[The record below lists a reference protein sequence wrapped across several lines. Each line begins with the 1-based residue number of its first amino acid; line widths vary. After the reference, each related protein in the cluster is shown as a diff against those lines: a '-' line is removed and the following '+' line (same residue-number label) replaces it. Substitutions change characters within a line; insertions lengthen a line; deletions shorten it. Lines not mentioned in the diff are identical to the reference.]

1 MSQTYKND
9 QDLSL
14 FSVAMTILVK
24 ASELKY
30 DVFCKN
36 HQVRSI
42 GVQGYGTIDTL
53 ERLAG
58 ALNLQGYRTKTGKY
72 IRADYLK
79 KIKSNLIK
87 KYGRDFV
94 TDIVEWK
101 DVSVFPLDDALMEEQ
116 TAREMNEFN
125 AVSSAPKQQ
134 YQKSYYEWW
143 CERFYIDPDTDR
155 IESYERDA
163 RMKQSLDASLG
174 VCAA

>member
-1 MSQTYKND
+1 MSQTLKND

-14 FSVAMTILVK
+14 FSVAMNILVK

-30 DVFCKN
+30 DPFNKN

-42 GVQGYGTIDTL
+42 GLDGYGNIDTL

-58 ALNLQGYRTKTGKY
+58 ALNQQGYRTKTGRY

-79 KIKSNLIK
+79 KLKSNLIK
-87 KYGRDFV
+87 KYGAAFV
-94 TDIVEWK
+94 ADIVDWK
-101 DVSVFPLDDALMEEQ
+101 DVSVFPLDDAVMARQ
-116 TAREMNEFN
+116 TAREMDEYN
-125 AVSSAPKQQ
+125 AVPAAPYKL
-134 YQKSYYEWW
+134 YEKSYYEWW
-143 CERFYIDPDTDR
+143 CDRFYVDPETDR
-155 IESYERDA
+155 IESYDRDA